1 MIRDVDYRVEVLR
14 NGVPLARL
22 EFDANSAPN
31 IYADKSGNIKCSM
44 SGTFLPC
51 AAADYLT
58 DELRPVM
65 TLDGVDYPLGVF
77 VPTTVQQR
85 WSEEGERV
93 EIEAYDR
100 GYYLQ
105 EAVTAQRLH
114 LPAGAE
120 YVETVRQLLVQAG
133 IALALVTPCADTL
146 QTDREDW
153 DAGTSYLTIIN
164 QLLSEINY
172 SDIWFDANGYAR
184 VQPYAAPDAARI
196 THRYSATDLR
206 QAPISLSGSAQLDL
220 FTRPNVFLVR
230 CSNPDFSEPM
240 TARAVNDNPLSALSV
255 LRRGRKILK
264 VTQVDNIASQDAL
277 QAYADRL
284 CQQSMLA
291 TELIQ
296 FDTLT
301 EPGHG
306 IGDILALEHQGFSGI
321 YEETAWYITLAAGS
335 VMTHEAKK
343 VVVV

>member
-14 NGVPLARL
+14 NGVPLALL
-22 EFDANSAPN
+22 EFDGTVAPN
-31 IYADKSGNIKCSM
+31 IYADESGSIKCSM

-51 AAADYLT
+51 EKADYLT

-65 TLDGVDYPLGVF
+65 TLDGVDYPLGIF
-77 VPTTVQQR
+77 VPTTIQQR

-114 LPAGAE
+114 LPAGTE
-120 YVETVRQLLVQAG
+120 YVEAIRQLLAQAG
-133 IALALVTPCADTL
+133 IALAIITPCADTL

-172 SDIWFDANGYAR
+172 NEVWFDANGYAQVR
-184 VQPYAAPDAARI
+184 PYTAPDAARI
-196 THRYSATDLR
+196 AHRYSATDLR
-206 QAPISLSGSAQLDL
+206 QSPISLSGSAQLDIYS
-220 FTRPNVFLVR
+220 RPNVFLVR
-230 CSNPDFSEPM
+230 CSNPDLSSPM
-240 TARAVNDNPLSALSV
+240 TAQAVNDNPLSALSV
-255 LRRGRKILK
+255 LRRRRRILK

-284 CQQSMLA
+284 CQESMLT

-306 IGDILALEHQGFSGI
+306 IGDVLALDHQGFSGI
-321 YEETAWYITLAAGS
+321 YEETAWYVTLAAGS
-335 VMTHEAKK
+335 LMTHEAQK
-343 VVVV
+343 VVIV